1 MPGFEILNQ
10 VGTGFASSVGRIV
23 ANFTQGEKTMR
34 LQHLL
39 PFRSEGSSAG
49 PMKPAM
55 ATAFSI
61 AFLCLGICHG
71 QITEGTTQPPE
82 SPKPRFP
89 QLPDDPPPKPPAPVP
104 NVTSNIAPME
114 TVGEIRKIEGRTLT
128 IKHDDPEKP
137 GVFLVSPAAKVTL
150 NRKPADLKDLRVQ
163 DFVRLES
170 DLEKPGVVLK
180 VAAARVIHDT
190 PPTNRP
196 EEFAV
201 CR

>member
-1 MPGFEILNQ
+1 MVTAL
-10 VGTGFASSVGRIV
+10 SV
-23 ANFTQGEKTMR
+23 
-34 LQHLL
+34 
-39 PFRSEGSSAG
+39 
-49 PMKPAM
+49 
-55 ATAFSI
+55 

-71 QITEGTTQPPE
+71 QISGGTTQPPE
-82 SPKPRFP
+82 SPKPRIP
-89 QLPDDPPPKPPAPVP
+89 QLPDDPPAKSPTPIPK
-104 NVTSNIAPME
+104 VTSTITPIE
-114 TVGEIRKIEGRTLT
+114 TVGEILKIEGRTLT

-150 NRKPADLKDLRVQ
+150 NRKPAELKDLRVQ